1 VQESLTNVAKHA
13 GAGKVAIAVE
23 MGPASVDIEVRDDGV
38 GFDPASPAAG
48 FGLVG
53 MRERAE
59 LAHGTLDV
67 EAGPG
72 AGTIVR
78 AHIPLEAEDGTLS
91 AASGP
96 AA

>member
-1 VQESLTNVAKHA
+1 MAKHA
-13 GAGKVAIAVE
+13 GAARVAIAVQ
-23 MGPASVDIEVRDDGV
+23 MGPDSVDIEVRDDGV

-59 LAHGTLDV
+59 LAHGSLDV
-67 EAGPG
+67 EAGVG

-78 AHIPLEAEDGTLS
+78 AHIPLEAEDDARS
-91 AASGP
+91 AAGGP

>member
-1 VQESLTNVAKHA
+1 
-13 GAGKVAIAVE
+13 
-23 MGPASVDIEVRDDGV
+23 MGPDSVDIEVRDDGI

-59 LAHGTLDV
+59 LAHGSLDV
-67 EAGPG
+67 QTEVG

-78 AHIPLEAEDGTLS
+78 VHIPLDAEDDARS
-91 AASGP
+91 VAGP